1 MHNIKRVFG
10 VLWMALGPLAIWYL
24 AVTASAE
31 IERKPTTDTW
41 IQWGVFVGVF
51 LPIAI
56 GFVIFGYYCAR
67 GEYDRLPD
75 RSDEL

>member
-1 MHNIKRVFG
+1 MQLIKRTLGLLCMV
-10 VLWMALGPLAIWYL
+10 LGPLAIGYL
-24 AVTASAE
+24 VSTASSE
-31 IERKPTTDTW
+31 IERKPGTDTW

-56 GFVIFGYYCAR
+56 GLVLFGYYALR
-67 GEYDRLPD
+67 GEYDRLPS

>member
-1 MHNIKRVFG
+1 MQLIKRTLGLVC
-10 VLWMALGPLAIWYL
+10 MMLGPLAIWYL
-24 AVTASAE
+24 VSTASSE
-31 IERKPTTDTW
+31 IARKPGTDTW

-56 GFVIFGYYCAR
+56 GLVLFGYYALR
-67 GEYDRLPD
+67 GEYDRLPS

>member
-1 MHNIKRVFG
+1 MPLIKRTLG
-10 VLWMALGPLAIWYL
+10 LLCMLLGPLAIRYL
-24 AVTASAE
+24 VSTASGE
-31 IERKPTTDTW
+31 IERKPGTDTW

-56 GFVIFGYYCAR
+56 GLVLFGYYALR
-67 GEYDRLPD
+67 GEYDRLPS